1 MLERLA
7 SWIRSEPTPVAL
19 DESAAPALNERLAAL
34 PAEERLRWAWETF
47 GRRASIGTSFQPA
60 GVVILHLAKRHQLPI
75 PAFSLDT
82 GLLFRETIELKSA
95 LQDHLDIRIESI
107 LPDLTLTEQAR
118 LHGERLWERNAD
130 ACCDLRKVKPLDRH
144 LRSVDLW
151 ITGVRRDQSAQRATT
166 QLLEVAQRE
175 DGSRFWKLNPLADWG
190 RDRVWRHIREH
201 HLPYNALHDRG
212 YRSIGCSVCTHATSA
227 GEDDRAG
234 RWVGLAKTECGLHT
248 RFKKSA

>member
-1 MLERLA
+1 MLARLA
-7 SWIRSEPTPVAL
+7 SWFRSEPAHVAL
-19 DESAAPALNERLAAL
+19 DEATVPELNEQLSGL
-34 PAEERLRWAWETF
+34 PAEARLRWAWETF
-47 GRRASIGTSFQPA
+47 GRRAGIGTSFQPA
-60 GVVILHLAKRHQLPI
+60 GVVILHLAKRERLPI

-95 LQDHLDIRIESI
+95 LQDHLDIRIESV
-107 LPDLTLTEQAR
+107 LPDLTLADQAR
-118 LHGERLWERNAD
+118 LHGERLWERDPD
-130 ACCDLRKVKPLDRH
+130 ACCNLRKVQPLERH

-166 QLLEVAQRE
+166 QVLEAGQRD
-175 DGSRFWKLNPLADWG
+175 DGTVFWKLNPLADWG
-190 RDRVWRHIREH
+190 RDRVWRHIRDH

-212 YRSIGCSVCTHATSA
+212 YRSIGCSVCTRATNA

-248 RFKKSA
+248 RFRKIA